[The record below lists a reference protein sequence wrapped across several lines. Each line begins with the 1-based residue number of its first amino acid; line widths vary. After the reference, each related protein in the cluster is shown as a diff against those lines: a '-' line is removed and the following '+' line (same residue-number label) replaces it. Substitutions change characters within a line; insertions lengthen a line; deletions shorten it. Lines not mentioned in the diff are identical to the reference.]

1 MYVYFLQTVITFS
14 KNSFCG
20 GKYKKMHIQKKKKI
34 WFLNL
39 HLTRGWESSIALRRV
54 VPDLNEKTHFFP
66 VKIIIL
72 YLGCPPMKIKLCS
85 RLWYSLW
92 GLAWDIAE
100 MPEVH
105 YKHFRRWVE
114 DFFYFCK
121 ICWCCDHC
129 LNKFCFYFSAKL
141 FSQPKWLCKQEKEP
155 I

>member
-20 GKYKKMHIQKKKKI
+20 GKYKKMHIKKKKYDFWTLTWQEDENPALLLEELFQI
-34 WFLNL
+34 WMKNTL
-39 HLTRGWESSIALRRV
+39 
-54 VPDLNEKTHFFP
+54 FP

-114 DFFYFCK
+114 DFLYFCK